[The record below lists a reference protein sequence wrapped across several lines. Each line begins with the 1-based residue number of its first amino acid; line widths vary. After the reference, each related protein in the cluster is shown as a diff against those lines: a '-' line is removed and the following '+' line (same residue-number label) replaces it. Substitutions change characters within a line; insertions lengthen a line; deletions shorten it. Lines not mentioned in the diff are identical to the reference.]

1 MLQTS
6 EDPPAPLGN
15 DESPKSRGSIPSPT
29 NSSSGA
35 SPTHAHVS
43 HGAATEEAGT
53 VSAPDD
59 VASDAGSSTPTAQ
72 GNAAVANDVDPDAEL
87 FSADGTTSAG
97 TVVP

>member
-1 MLQTS
+1 M
-6 EDPPAPLGN
+6 
-15 DESPKSRGSIPSPT
+15 
-29 NSSSGA
+29 
-35 SPTHAHVS
+35 
-43 HGAATEEAGT
+43 
-53 VSAPDD
+53 SAPDD